1 MTSTNKSL
9 KFHAGKVQYNEDTNR
24 CTPLPYEGVI
34 SIKPSAEEPDFLDF
48 TWTPKPDQTSQING
62 TQQVEKDE
70 LLLIPGDVTIKTIK
84 SCNTGRVFAFTFLS
98 SGAKYL
104 YWLQDVGDVD
114 DLGKLTEKD
123 NKLIQSISSLIS
135 LGDDEDVDM
144 KEEDK
149 GDDEK
154 KEKEVEQK
162 ESQQASQATVPQA
175 QRTQNLPSQSQSQS
189 QSQFKLP
196 IGSIS
201 SVLDISTIDNHLDK
215 LSLDQ
220 LKHMYGEYLP
230 PSIAQNPTK
239 AKIIEVVRSGFFQQS
254 EQKLTKQLRAN
265 EGAGLLLAQSLKY
278 DYKGEGIENFLKGV
292 RELSKKEKEEEG
304 DGEEKD

>member
-1 MTSTNKSL
+1 MTSASKSL

-24 CTPLPYEGVI
+24 CIPLPYEGVI
-34 SIKPSAEEPDFLDF
+34 SIKPSSEEPDFLDF

-144 KEEDK
+144 KEEENET
-149 GDDEK
+149 EK
-154 KEKEVEQK
+154 NVQTELQ
-162 ESQQASQATVPQA
+162 SQQGSQTAVPPIQ
-175 QRTQNLPSQSQSQS
+175 QNEPPTNQSQQ
-189 QSQFKLP
+189 QQPQFRLP

-201 SVLDISTIDNHLDK
+201 SVLDVSTIDNHLDK

-220 LKHMYGEYLP
+220 LKQMYGEYLP
-230 PSIAQNPTK
+230 SSVAQNPTK
-239 AKIIEVVRSGFFQQS
+239 AKILDVVRSGFFQQS
-254 EQKLTKQLRAN
+254 EQKLTNQLRAN

-278 DYKGEGIENFLKGV
+278 DYKGEGIENFLNGIRQV
-292 RELSKKEKEEEG
+292 SKKEEEE
-304 DGEEKD
+304 EEKEI

>member
-1 MTSTNKSL
+1 MTSASKSL

-48 TWTPKPDQTSQING
+48 TWTPKQDQTQQING

-135 LGDDEDVDM
+135 LGDDDEDV
-144 KEEDK
+144 E
-149 GDDEK
+149 
-154 KEKEVEQK
+154 EKEGEKAESMQK
-162 ESQQASQATVPQA
+162 QPQQGSRGTVPS
-175 QRTQNLPSQSQSQS
+175 TQTQP
-189 QSQFKLP
+189 QFKMP

-201 SVLDISTIDNHLDK
+201 SVLDISTIDSHLDK
-215 LSLDQ
+215 LSIDQ
-220 LKHMYGEYLP
+220 LKQMYGEYLP

-239 AKIIEVVRSGFFQQS
+239 SKIIDVVRSGFYQQS

-278 DYKGEGIENFLKGV
+278 DYKGEGIENFLNGI
-292 RELSKKEKEEEG
+292 RELSKKEKEEEKKKE
-304 DGEEKD
+304 DP